1 MRRIYITFFTFIMI
15 TIVLTGCSRKETTN
29 NSKKVSTEST
39 SEDINRYNYTFK
51 GENKEWKAVYK
62 TDATMTWFKKKDKL
76 LDYTSKANNI
86 MKITYKGKL
95 KNLSDVK
102 HFDIGYKTNS
112 EGCTRSEDCDSRG
125 ITSRTFTF
133 TSESI
138 IYNKDEVIKIMI
150 NLDGKKQSFK
160 LKNVEKQIGN
170 KDK

>member
-1 MRRIYITFFTFIMI
+1 MRRIYIVILTFIM
-15 TIVLTGCSRKETTN
+15 TMIVLTGCSKKEVIN
-29 NSKKVSTEST
+29 NSKKVSAESS

-62 TDATMTWFKKKDKL
+62 TDATMTWITKKDGL
-76 LDYTSKANNI
+76 LDNTSKVNNI

-95 KNLSDVK
+95 KNLSKVK

-112 EGCTRSEDCDSRG
+112 EGCRRAEDCDGRG

-138 IYNKDEVIKIMI
+138 VYNKDEVIKIMI

-160 LKNVEKQIGN
+160 LKNVE
-170 KDK
+170 